1 MGEAA
6 RKRVTIDEFL
16 AFEGEGDRRYELVAG
31 EIVAMAPATD
41 IHSII
46 AGNAIASIGQRLKPP
61 CKVMS
66 EAGIR
71 APWRNDAYDQADV
84 AITGSPVLSGQWG
97 KSNPIVLIEILSP
110 ITEAHDRGR
119 KLFDYRHVPSIQEI
133 VLIARDEKQVELW
146 RRGPQFWTVT
156 ELSAEDVLRRESIGC
171 DIPVGALYDGLDF
184 SADAAAA
191 R

>member
-41 IHSII
+41 MHSII
-46 AGNAIASIGQRLKPP
+46 AGKAIASIGQRLKPP

-66 EAGIR
+66 GAGISL
-71 APWRNDAYDQADV
+71 PWHAYYQADV
-84 AITGSPVLSGQWG
+84 AFTGSPVLNGQWG

-110 ITEAHDRGR
+110 RTEAHDRGR

-133 VLIARDEKQVELW
+133 VLIASDEKQVELW

-156 ELSAEDVLRRESIGC
+156 ELSAEDVLRLDSIGC